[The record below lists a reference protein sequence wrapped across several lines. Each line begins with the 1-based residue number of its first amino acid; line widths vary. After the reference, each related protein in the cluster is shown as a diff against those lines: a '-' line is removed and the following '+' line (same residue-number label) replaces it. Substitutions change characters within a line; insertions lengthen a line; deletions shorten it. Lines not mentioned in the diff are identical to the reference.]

1 MPYLGAPYVGP
12 VLVPYM
18 HALSRCP
25 ICARRVACLTNPLLW
40 HHVSTQD
47 KATVCCRG
55 PKASDGWYL
64 NTAPATQ
71 DLQASP
77 PDSPGQQQENKPLL
91 DLLLTVLQQTVQ
103 SEEQDYASP
112 RYSPQHMILI
122 PKVVQQCS
130 PGQHLNSQSA

>member
-1 MPYLGAPYVGP
+1 M
-12 VLVPYM
+12 
-18 HALSRCP
+18 S
-25 ICARRVACLTNPLLW
+25 
-40 HHVSTQD
+40 HVCHVYSVKTQLQ
-47 KATVCCRG
+47 ATVFCRG

-103 SEEQDYASP
+103 SEEQDRASQ
-112 RYSPQHMILI
+112 R
-122 PKVVQQCS
+122 
-130 PGQHLNSQSA
+130 